1 MSQISIPFSASGPV
15 PPQIATQYVADSG
28 SATPAANILNELGS
42 GSITTTGAGNTIT
55 TALTGLT
62 NHAILVGAGTSTIG
76 KLAIGTNGQVL
87 IGATG
92 ANPAFANLTS
102 SDGSVTFTTGANTL
116 DLSVSNAP
124 GVDSITGT
132 ANQIAANGVTGSPQ
146 AGDVILTLS
155 PPIQLQNG
163 TVAAPTYS
171 FSGNTGTGMY
181 RGASGELG
189 FAVNGTDWLHISLSG
204 TTTATGLLQNTSGRI
219 WLLETNSGTP
229 VTLTTSSHVMLCSNT
244 GARSVV
250 LPSATNSGQVFVV
263 KDSVGTATAN
273 PITVTVNGGVKTI
286 DGALS
291 FLIDVSWGSA
301 TFITDGTNYF
311 VI

>member
-1 MSQISIPFSASGPV
+1 MSQA
-15 PPQIATQYVADSG
+15 G
-28 SATPAANILNELGS
+28 SLG
-42 GSITTTGAGNTIT
+42 
-55 TALTGLT
+55 
-62 NHAILVGAGTSTIG
+62 
-76 KLAIGTNGQVL
+76 NGGGGGIVE
-87 IGATG
+87 
-92 ANPAFANLTS
+92 
-102 SDGSVTFTTGANTL
+102 
-116 DLSVSNAP
+116 
-124 GVDSITGT
+124 SITGT
-132 ANQIAANGVTGSPQ
+132 ANQIAANGTTGIPQ
-146 AGDVILTLS
+146 TGDVILTLS